1 MDYIIPMMLTVA
13 EMREYIKRAEKLL
26 SAKDRDDIVNYLAV
40 HPKAGTVLQGTGGIR
55 KLRWRRQGTGKSGG
69 VRIIYYYYDESIPL
83 YLVTVFGKNE
93 KDNLSH
99 AELND
104 LAKLTSILVDY
115 WRKK

>member
-1 MDYIIPMMLTVA
+1 MMLTVA

-26 SAKDRDDIVNYLAV
+26 SEKDQDEIVNYIAV
-40 HPKAGTVLQGTGGIR
+40 HPKAGAVIQGTGGIR

-69 VRIIYYYYDESIPL
+69 VRIIYYYYDESVPL

-99 AELND
+99 SERNE
-104 LAKLTSILVDY
+104 LAKLTTILVNY